1 MRAAIACLVFAYVL
15 SQFYRAFLAVLSP
28 LLTAEIGATPE
39 DLAAA
44 SGLWFLAFSL
54 MQIPVGS
61 ALDRVGPRV
70 TTALLLAV
78 GAAGAGLF
86 AAATGPGAIKLAMV
100 LIGIGCSP
108 VLMAGYFIFAR
119 IYPPALFGT
128 LAGAMIGV
136 GSFGNIASA
145 LPLAWAVDSFGW
157 RPTVAVIA
165 AITLATALACLALV
179 RDPPRLPATKGSL
192 LDLLRLRALWPIL
205 IMMAVCYAP
214 AAGIRGLWVGPWY
227 RDVFGADTARIGQV
241 TLLMGLAMV
250 AGNFA
255 YGPLDRLLGTRKGV
269 ILGGNLAAAACLLG
283 LGLLPLSG
291 GWGSVALLAGLGFFG
306 ASFPM
311 VIAHGRAFLPPH
323 LMGRG
328 VTLLNLFGVGA
339 VGVMQ
344 MATGALYAAVP
355 ASTPD
360 APYDALFLAFAGVL
374 LAGTL
379 IYAFSRDRV
388 D

>member
-1 MRAAIACLVFAYVL
+1 MRAALACLVFAYVL

-165 AITLATALACLALV
+165 AITLATALTLLLGACSKE
-179 RDPPRLPATKGSL
+179 PAN
-192 LDLLRLRALWPIL
+192 
-205 IMMAVCYAP
+205 AP
-214 AAGIRGLWVGPWY
+214 ASSAAQPIGSDQAYDAVASGSKGFTAGPMMNANAVYVLFDPQCPHCGH
-227 RDVFGADTARIGQV
+227 Q
-241 TLLMGLAMV
+241 
-250 AGNFA
+250 
-255 YGPLDRLLGTRKGV
+255 
-269 ILGGNLAAAACLLG
+269 
-283 LGLLPLSG
+283 
-291 GWGSVALLAGLGFFG
+291 
-306 ASFPM
+306 AS
-311 VIAHGRAFLPPH
+311 
-323 LMGRG
+323 
-328 VTLLNLFGVGA
+328 
-339 VGVMQ
+339 
-344 MATGALYAAVP
+344 VP
-355 ASTPD
+355 AEAVED
-360 APYDALFLAFAGVL
+360 
-374 LAGTL
+374 
-379 IYAFSRDRV
+379 
-388 D
+388 